1 MMSALPEN
9 LETLIERAAPAGVR
23 LVRTVTA
30 KGVVSLWCELASKS
44 DLPDVARRIK
54 DLDGRLLTISVFQ
67 PKPPE
72 DEDEDEDDEA
82 EGEDGEQGD
91 KAPPS
96 ALGGVPIDGSS
107 YELAYHFDLDGA
119 TLTVQV
125 FLPAGAAEVASLTPL
140 FRNADWCE
148 RDFMENFSI
157 RVEGHPDPRRLF
169 LDPSIEPAAL
179 ERLIPFS
186 TLVNAA
192 STKALW
198 EKIIS
203 HQGGK
208 AS

>member
-1 MMSALPEN
+1 MMNALPEN
-9 LETLIERAAPAGVR
+9 LETLLAGAAPGGIR
-23 LVRTVTA
+23 LVRTVTD
-30 KGVVSLWCELASKS
+30 KGVISLWCELASKS
-44 DLPDVARRIK
+44 DLPDMARQIK
-54 DLDGRLLTISVFQ
+54 DIDGRLLTVSVFQ

-72 DEDEDEDDEA
+72 DEDDEEDEDETE
-82 EGEDGEQGD
+82 EGEGAE
-91 KAPPS
+91 KAPPT
-96 ALGGVPIDGSS
+96 ALGGVPIDGRS
-107 YELAYHFDLDGA
+107 YELAYHFDLDGH

-148 RDFMENFSI
+148 RDFMENYSI
-157 RVEGHPDPRRLF
+157 RVVGHPDPRRLF

-203 HQGGK
+203 RQGGK